1 MSTQTPTRINLA
13 ELAMTQQETISKQSR
28 VIIRLLTEVAMFRE
42 LTQAEEISIHRSLA
56 GPDAGARLRRRRR
69 RDISIHRSLAGPDYY
84 RRSLGA

>member
-42 LTQAEEISIHRSLA
+42 LTHAEEEYAAAFHA
-56 GPDAGARLRRRRR
+56 EEGKT
-69 RDISIHRSLAGPDYY
+69 
-84 RRSLGA
+84 

>member
-42 LTQAEEISIHRSLA
+42 LTQAEEEYAAAYHAEDNL
-56 GPDAGARLRRRRR
+56 
-69 RDISIHRSLAGPDYY
+69 
-84 RRSLGA
+84 

>member
-42 LTQAEEISIHRSLA
+42 LTQAEQEYAAAYHAEDNL
-56 GPDAGARLRRRRR
+56 
-69 RDISIHRSLAGPDYY
+69 
-84 RRSLGA
+84 

>member
-42 LTQAEEISIHRSLA
+42 LTQAEEEYAAAFHTEE
-56 GPDAGARLRRRRR
+56 GET
-69 RDISIHRSLAGPDYY
+69 
-84 RRSLGA
+84 